1 MSEENW
7 NDNENNSFSGSLDPT
22 SVHSQQEMGRD
33 ANPGFGQDISEPE
46 PMPSTDN
53 MYRFQNV
60 NVHSENQNKKEPKN
74 SGGIKQQWGRKYRIR
89 GHGSGFRGDGG
100 IRNGSGIW
108 GCVCDC

>member
-46 PMPSTDN
+46 PMP
-53 MYRFQNV
+53 
-60 NVHSENQNKKEPKN
+60 
-74 SGGIKQQWGRKYRIR
+74 
-89 GHGSGFRGDGG
+89 
-100 IRNGSGIW
+100 
-108 GCVCDC
+108 